1 MRAMAFRLE
10 NRIGVA
16 APASVI
22 WDLVADLPGWS
33 RWNPLYPQ
41 AQGVLGFGET
51 LTLEL
56 ALPGRPR
63 QTIRPVVADW
73 APNSLLHWNLKALG
87 GLVRTTR
94 YIEIEVLTETGCI
107 FSNGEIFEGLGSRYL
122 PTGLRRGIRQGFDA
136 MGEAV
141 KREAEARFAAT
152 A

>member
-10 NRIGVA
+10 HRIGVA

-22 WDLVADLPGWS
+22 WDLIADLPGWS
-33 RWNPLYPQ
+33 RWNPLYPD
-41 AQGVLGFGET
+41 AKGVLGFGET

-56 ALPGRPR
+56 ALPGRKR
-63 QTIRPVVADW
+63 ETIRPVVADW
-73 APNSLLHWNLKALG
+73 TPGSLLHWNLKALG

-94 YIEIEVLTETGCI
+94 YLELEVLTDTGCI

-122 PTGLRRGIRQGFDA
+122 PSALRRSVRQGFAD

-141 KREAEARFAAT
+141 KREAEARSAA
-152 A
+152 AA